1 MPPILGN
8 AIALLGVALL
18 VAACARNLWKDAKQ
32 GGCAGCG
39 GNACGACPRCAG
51 CHSVENY
58 RGPLPDLSALRVK
71 KEARP

>member
-8 AIALLGVALL
+8 VIALLGVALL

-32 GGCAGCG
+32 GGCGGCAGCG
-39 GNACGACPRCAG
+39 GKACSHCAG
-51 CHSVENY
+51 CHSLESY

-71 KEARP
+71 KEVRP